1 MAGREGGGASPSH
14 EAQLSNVA
22 LLYYKEGL
30 TQSEISA
37 RIGVSRATIVNY
49 LRQARELGIVD
60 IRIKGEAFSASNLS
74 RNLRDK
80 YGLADAYIAGADP
93 GSTSQSQLKVGE
105 QVAHVAAM
113 AMFDLLV
120 PGDRLGVA
128 WGETLQLIAQA
139 FPKRAV
145 ENLSVCQLLGSMLL
159 PHSSAAEACTIQIA
173 NNTGARCYTLHAPAI
188 VSNSELARQL
198 REEPVIANQMAE
210 FSQLTKAY
218 FSVGAMD
225 SETLMVTSGICS
237 RDQLEA
243 YRTRGAKAILCGHFI
258 DADGQTLDGDIEDR
272 LIGIS
277 TSQLK
282 SVPMR
287 MFVSSGVQKRE
298 AIRAVLTGGYAT
310 HLVVDEATALH
321 LFRDTD

>member
-1 MAGREGGGASPSH
+1 MAAKESGGAAQSH
-14 EAQLSNVA
+14 DAQLSNVA

-49 LRQARELGIVD
+49 LRQAREQGIVD
-60 IRIKGEAFSASNLS
+60 IRIKGEAFSTSNLS
-74 RNLRDK
+74 RDLRDK
-80 YGLADAYIAGADP
+80 FGLVDVYIAGSDP
-93 GSTSQSQLKVGE
+93 TAPPTQQQVSE

-128 WGETLQLIAQA
+128 WGETMQLVSQA
-139 FPKRAV
+139 FPRRTV
-145 ENLSVCQLLGSMLL
+145 ENLSVCQLLGSMSL
-159 PHSSAAEACTIQIA
+159 PTTAAAEACTIQIA
-173 NNTGARCYTLHAPAI
+173 SNTGARCYTLHAPAI

-198 REEPVIANQMAE
+198 REEPVIAGQLAE

-225 SETLMVTSGICS
+225 DATLMVTSGMCS
-237 RDQLEA
+237 GEQLEA
-243 YRTRGAKAILCGHFI
+243 YRARGAKAILCGHFI
-258 DADGQTLDGDIEDR
+258 DAEGKPLAGDIEDR

-277 TSQLK
+277 PQQLK
-282 SVPMR
+282 AIPVR
-287 MFVSSGVQKRE
+287 MFVSNGVQKRDP
-298 AIRAVLTGGYAT
+298 IRAVVAGGYAS
-310 HLVVDEATALH
+310 HLVTDEATALH
-321 LFRDTD
+321 LMRDGD